1 MDQFQKFYEG
11 RIATLEQ
18 EKADLKEVISS
29 KEEKITSLVQKY
41 QELEKTMKSTL
52 AKIKKRTE
60 LETKVM
66 NLGMDN
72 NLVKNMA

>member
-1 MDQFQKFYEG
+1 
-11 RIATLEQ
+11 
-18 EKADLKEVISS
+18 
-29 KEEKITSLVQKY
+29 
-41 QELEKTMKSTL
+41 MKQTL

-72 NLVKNMA
+72 NLVKNMAEIVRHELEEHERNE

>member
-1 MDQFQKFYEG
+1 M
-11 RIATLEQ
+11 
-18 EKADLKEVISS
+18 ISS